1 MQCNEVQ
8 ENLYDYL
15 TGRISHDLRPAV
27 TQHVM
32 FCPACRKELD
42 ELKITLDLLD
52 HSKLPK
58 VSEGFTEKVMQSL
71 EPKVI
76 PFRRRPVVRYVMQGA
91 VAAIVVL
98 AIVSIIKLK
107 PTTAPD
113 TSTIRGGT
121 TTSIMD
127 AGCRNAVELY
137 NRGTSNTDFKQKEAL
152 LQQALAAGCTDNK
165 VLARIHN
172 NLADC
177 SEQQGSLDDAIAG
190 YTKALEFDPQLYTA
204 HLGMG
209 DIYKKQGQIQAA
221 IPQYEN
227 ALSLLNAAAPKDE
240 NMQEQIRNLK
250 IELSDLKKHKHRK
263 NF

>member
-1 MQCNEVQ
+1 MDKQIPVISCKEVE

-42 ELKITLDLLD
+42 ELKITLELLN

-58 VSEGFTEKVMQSL
+58 VSEGFTEKVMQSI
-71 EPKVI
+71 EQKVI
-76 PFRRRPVVRYVMQGA
+76 PFHRRPVVRYVMQGA

-137 NRGTSNTDFKQKEAL
+137 NRETTNTNLKQKEAL

-177 SEQQGSLDDAIAG
+177 SEQQGRLDEALSRYQQALKNDPTLAIA
-190 YTKALEFDPQLYTA
+190 
-204 HLGMG
+204 HMGMG
-209 DIYKKQGQIQAA
+209 DVYKKQDKFPDAIVHYRMTLELMKRQDVSVVEIEQVEKVIQQLEKQI
-221 IPQYEN
+221 
-227 ALSLLNAAAPKDE
+227 
-240 NMQEQIRNLK
+240 
-250 IELSDLKKHKHRK
+250 H
-263 NF
+263 